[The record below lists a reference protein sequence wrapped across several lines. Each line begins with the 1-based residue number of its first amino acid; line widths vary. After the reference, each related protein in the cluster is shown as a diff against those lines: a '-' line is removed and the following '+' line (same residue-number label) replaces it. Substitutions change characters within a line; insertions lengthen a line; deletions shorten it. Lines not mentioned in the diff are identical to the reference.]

1 MNSAAAAVAERST
14 GELALRVAALRGTA
28 AYVAY
33 LVAADADGNEALT
46 DLEAELRAA
55 IDTAPARLAPAGGD
69 ALVAD
74 LVATPAEIVVVDA
87 RSFAADD
94 WALLDRR
101 RSALAHRGVVV
112 FVTTPASFESLMRR
126 APNLASWLGGEV
138 FAPAN
143 DEAAAAEHR
152 ARRLAALRAW
162 ASKTDGEVVAA
173 ARDGTLPPDPEYA
186 EWLVLLG
193 HGELLDR
200 GAS

>member
-1 MNSAAAAVAERST
+1 MNSGAAAVAERST
-14 GELALRVAALRGTA
+14 GELALRVAALGGTA

-33 LVAADADGNEALT
+33 LLPAGADGDEALA

-55 IDTAPARLAPAGGD
+55 TDAAPARLFPTGGE

-74 LVATPAEIVVVDA
+74 LGATPAKIVMVDA
-87 RSFAADD
+87 RNFAASD

-101 RSALAHRGVVV
+101 RSAIAHHGVVV
-112 FVTTPASFESLMRR
+112 FVTTAASFGSLMRS

-138 FAPAN
+138 FAPEN
-143 DEAAAAEHR
+143 DEAAQAEHR

-162 ASKTDGEVVAA
+162 ASKTDHEVIAD

-200 GAS
+200 GTS